1 VSEHGTLFYN
11 SASPN
16 CSHGYSFE
24 VGSSLEE
31 TNNPLGADSAKAL
44 LMFLFDF
51 ILLFQTSVA
60 LSYHRANNLTRE
72 RECPLFMFLVPIR
85 PGLAP

>member
-1 VSEHGTLFYN
+1 MCRSTVLYFITL
-11 SASPN
+11 PRQIVLMVILLK
-16 CSHGYSFE
+16 
-24 VGSSLEE
+24 VGSSIEE

-72 RECPLFMFLVPIR
+72 RECPLSIFLVPQS
-85 PGLAP
+85 GQV

>member
-1 VSEHGTLFYN
+1 MSEHGTLFYN
-11 SASPN
+11 SASPS
-16 CSHGYSFE
+16 CSHGYSFK
-24 VGSSLEE
+24 VGSSIEE

-72 RECPLFMFLVPIR
+72 RECPLSIFLVPQS
-85 PGLAP
+85 GQV